1 MADQGGHGAFETH
14 MIVDAPA
21 RKWADLLRRHS
32 RGKHLNK
39 ERSPLREHEIRDV
52 EAPTYRKANTKC
64 YANIASVVIEHE
76 RRYDAL

>member
-1 MADQGGHGAFETH
+1 MLLHGNGPICCAD
-14 MIVDAPA
+14 IVE
-21 RKWADLLRRHS
+21 
-32 RGKHLNK
+32 GKHLNK

-64 YANIASVVIEHE
+64 YANIASAVIEHE

>member
-1 MADQGGHGAFETH
+1 MLLHRNGPICCAD
-14 MIVDAPA
+14 IVE
-21 RKWADLLRRHS
+21 
-32 RGKHLNK
+32 GKPLNK

-64 YANIASVVIEHE
+64 YANIAFVVIEHE